1 MAEVTAPGDIVSL
14 LARAAVDDVHAGAAA
29 FFEIQGARVVL
40 VAQYGLGKPDVGWS
54 ADAETIGSELGALV
68 ASATEKKGSATRT
81 LPLVSSGGLF
91 GALVLLFS
99 SEKRAKEAP
108 LELAAAFGDLAATA
122 LHRAAQFSEL
132 RRSYAELRAS
142 REVLA
147 RSTKLRALGEMAA
160 GVSHDLKNILNPLSL
175 HLQVLKRAVPSDNR
189 SAHDSIKEM
198 QGVLLRGVE
207 TVNRLREFSRQTP
220 EAKVGRV
227 NLNRVAHEAV
237 EISRPRLHSRHDLHI
252 TLREELG
259 LPPEVLVREGE
270 LVAVA
275 VNLVANS
282 IDAIAADTKRGTIV
296 MKTGAIDG
304 RGFLRVEDDG
314 PGMPPEVEQRAFEP
328 FFTTKGTEGT
338 GLGLA
343 MAYAFVQR
351 HRGSIELETRPGEGT
366 KITITFDA
374 ATEDR
379 ATCGS

>member
-1 MAEVTAPGDIVSL
+1 
-14 LARAAVDDVHAGAAA
+14 
-29 FFEIQGARVVL
+29 
-40 VAQYGLGKPDVGWS
+40 
-54 ADAETIGSELGALV
+54 
-68 ASATEKKGSATRT
+68 
-81 LPLVSSGGLF
+81 
-91 GALVLLFS
+91 
-99 SEKRAKEAP
+99 
-108 LELAAAFGDLAATA
+108 
-122 LHRAAQFSEL
+122 
-132 RRSYAELRAS
+132 
-142 REVLA
+142 
-147 RSTKLRALGEMAA
+147 
-160 GVSHDLKNILNPLSL
+160 
-175 HLQVLKRAVPSDNR
+175 
-189 SAHDSIKEM
+189 
-198 QGVLLRGVE
+198 
-207 TVNRLREFSRQTP
+207 
-220 EAKVGRV
+220 
-227 NLNRVAHEAV
+227 
-237 EISRPRLHSRHDLHI
+237 
-252 TLREELG
+252 
-259 LPPEVLVREGE
+259 
-270 LVAVA
+270 VA